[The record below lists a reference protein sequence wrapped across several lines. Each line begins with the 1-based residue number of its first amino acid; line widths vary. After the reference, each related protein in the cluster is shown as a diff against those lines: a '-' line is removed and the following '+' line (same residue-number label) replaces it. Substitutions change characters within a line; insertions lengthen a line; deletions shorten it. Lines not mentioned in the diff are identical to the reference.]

1 MNSMLPLSLSHTWPC
16 NQPRS
21 CLCLHCFLCWLG
33 LCGPIPCSGAY
44 QHWTNLQ
51 ICGCR
56 PKFCRRENMNGV
68 LFAPLLLLSSCTS
81 LRASFQ
87 FSHEFSSRSK
97 PNASSVGVAICE
109 IVLFVTCP
117 LQLVGPTIFGKM
129 VLAKYVYADFTS
141 LRMCKM
147 SVSVGTSP
155 SKCNKRVSKHL
166 LLVLIGYV
174 TK

>member
-1 MNSMLPLSLSHTWPC
+1 
-16 NQPRS
+16 
-21 CLCLHCFLCWLG
+21 
-33 LCGPIPCSGAY
+33 
-44 QHWTNLQ
+44 
-51 ICGCR
+51 
-56 PKFCRRENMNGV
+56 MNGV

-117 LQLVGPTIFGKM
+117 LHLVGPTIFCKM
-129 VLAKYVYADFTS
+129 VLAKYVYVKFTS
-141 LRMCKM
+141 LHMCKM

-155 SKCNKRVSKHL
+155 FFL
-166 LLVLIGYV
+166 LNAIRELVNICC
-174 TK
+174 